1 MTALPNKA
9 IEKRSR
15 TGVFLSSL
23 MALATLTFSFPIA
36 AIAADTTS
44 LPVPEGPGQ
53 GIQFTQMQDINPNSA
68 TNRPVKQKWAVVV
81 GIANFAE
88 KRLIGDDL
96 VMDKAA
102 HNFYKYLIDP
112 NGGRFDKEHV
122 RLLVNTSATRANVLN
137 TIGEKWLGQLAGPD
151 DLVVVFM
158 ATEAFPMIEG
168 GTFLAAYDAALTN
181 VYGTCF
187 SMQDLMT
194 TLKKNVKTDRVVLV
208 LESKYSGA
216 ASLESGA
223 KALFHGFN
231 IDLDKVV
238 MGKGNIILSSSRPNE
253 ETYGDDFSSSL
264 IECLRAQNGLVPLN
278 EAFTKAKEMTEFK
291 TAHYSKGGKK
301 QSPVLK
307 SNWTGND
314 LVLGVPQSEQVSG
327 IPTGVNAFLSAE
339 AHYIKA
345 NTFVVNNKMDEA
357 IAEYKEALKID
368 PTYADVLSDYGTVLG
383 YKGNWQE
390 AADMFKRACEAKP
403 NDSLF
408 AYNYA
413 RALRK
418 LNRPDEY
425 LDQMN
430 IAYRLNPRDK
440 DVLLAMSEASS
451 KMGDNSGSIRYL
463 QEALKLYPE
472 SADLHNSISVALFR
486 ANALP
491 QAIEHARQAVTLNPK
506 LTSARIN
513 LGSTLLSDGDLKGAA
528 DAYREATNINPADP
542 EGHFGLSRAL
552 EKLGDKPGAKAEL
565 SKFIESALQTDSRL
579 PAAKRRLS
587 ELSQ

>member
-1 MTALPNKA
+1 MTALYKKA
-9 IEKRSR
+9 KAKKANTRVS
-15 TGVFLSSL
+15 VVSL
-23 MALATLTFSFPIA
+23 MALSTLSLAFPIQA
-36 AIAADTTS
+36 FSADASST
-44 LPVPEGPGQ
+44 PVPEGPGQ
-53 GIQFTQMQDINPNSA
+53 GIQFTQMQDINPNSS

-81 GIANFAE
+81 GIGSFAE
-88 KRLIGDDL
+88 KRLAGDDL
-96 VMDKAA
+96 VADKSA
-102 HNFYKYLIDP
+102 HNFYKYLTDP

-122 RLLVNTSATRANVLN
+122 RLLTNTSATRANVLN
-137 TIGEKWLGQLAGPD
+137 TLGDKWLGQLAGPD
-151 DLVVVFM
+151 DLVVVFL

-168 GTFLAAYDAALTN
+168 GTYLAAYDAALTN

-187 SMQDLMT
+187 SMQDLMS

-231 IDLDKVV
+231 IDLEKVV

-264 IECLRAQNGLVPLN
+264 IECLKAQGGMVPLN
-278 EAFTKAKEMTEFK
+278 AAFAKAKEMTEFK

-314 LVLGVPQSEQVSG
+314 LIIGVPPSEQVSG

-339 AHYIKA
+339 AHYIRA

-368 PTYADVLSDYGTVLG
+368 PAYADVLSDYGTVLG
-383 YKGNWQE
+383 CRGNWQE
-390 AADMFKRACEAKP
+390 AAEVFKRARDAKP

-418 LNRPDEY
+418 LNKPEEY
-425 LDQMN
+425 VDQLS
-430 IAYRLNPRDK
+430 IAYQLNPRDK
-440 DVLLAMSEASS
+440 DVLMSLSEAAS
-451 KMGDNSGSIRYL
+451 KMGDTSGSVRYL

-472 SADLHNSISVALFR
+472 NADLHNSISVALFR

-491 QAIEHARQAVTLNPK
+491 QAIEHAKQAVSLNPK

-528 DAYREATNINPADP
+528 DAYREATNIAPADP

-552 EKLGDKPGAKAEL
+552 EKLGDKPGAKTEL
-565 SKFIESALQTDSRL
+565 SKYIDSASQTDARL

>member
-1 MTALPNKA
+1 MTALQSNA
-9 IEKRSR
+9 TQKRAR
-15 TGVFLSSL
+15 TRVSLASL
-23 MALATLTFSFPIA
+23 MALSTLAFTFPIA
-36 AIAADTTS
+36 AISADTSS
-44 LPVPEGPGQ
+44 LPVPAGPGQ

-231 IDLDKVV
+231 IDLEKVV

-278 EAFTKAKEMTEFK
+278 EAFAKAKEMTEFK
-291 TAHYSKGGKK
+291 TSHYSKGGKK

-327 IPTGVNAFLSAE
+327 IPSGVNAFLSAE

-390 AADMFKRACEAKP
+390 AADMFKRACDAKP

-418 LNRPDEY
+418 LNKPDEY
-425 LDQMN
+425 LEQIN

-472 SADLHNSISVALFR
+472 NADLHNSISVALFR

-491 QAIEHARQAVTLNPK
+491 QAIEHARQAVSLNPK

-552 EKLGDKPGAKAEL
+552 EKLGDKPGARAEL
-565 SKFIESALQTDSRL
+565 SKFIDSASQTDARL

>member
-1 MTALPNKA
+1 MTALYKNEKETKA
-9 IEKRSR
+9 RSR
-15 TGVFLSSL
+15 VSLVSL
-23 MALATLTFSFPIA
+23 MALATLAFSFPIA
-36 AIAADTTS
+36 AISADTS
-44 LPVPEGPGQ
+44 SMPVPEGPGQ

-81 GIANFAE
+81 GISNFAE
-88 KRLIGDDL
+88 KRLAGDDL

-122 RLLVNTSATRANVLN
+122 RLLVNTSATRTNVLN
-137 TIGEKWLGQLAGPD
+137 TLGNKWLGQLAGPD

-187 SMQDLMT
+187 SMQDLMS

-264 IECLRAQNGLVPLN
+264 IECLRAKNGLVPLN
-278 EAFTKAKEMTEFK
+278 EAFAKAKEMTEFK

-327 IPTGVNAFLSAE
+327 IPSGVNAFLSAE

-383 YKGNWQE
+383 YKGNWEE
-390 AADMFKRACEAKP
+390 AAEMFNRALKANP
-403 NDSLF
+403 HDSLF

-418 LNRPDEY
+418 LNKPDEY
-425 LDQMN
+425 MN
-430 IAYRLNPRDK
+430 VLNLAYRLNPRDK
-440 DVLLAMSEASS
+440 DILLAMSEVSS
-451 KMGDNSGSIRYL
+451 KTGDNTGSIRYL
-463 QEALKLYPE
+463 QEALALYPE

-491 QAIEHARQAVTLNPK
+491 QAIEHARKAVTLNPK
-506 LTSARIN
+506 LSSARIN

-552 EKLGDKPGAKAEL
+552 EKLGDKPGAKTEL
-565 SKFIESALQTDSRL
+565 SKFIESATQTDSRL